1 MTKKKAANEQPK
13 YEDIRSRL
21 EEVVAKLERGEG
33 TLEESLALYEEGV
46 KLVRAAHGI
55 LDAAERRLEALKPQ
69 ADGSFRLEKS
79 DLTRLS
85 AGRGAGGPG
94 EEQGPGAGGEE

>member
-1 MTKKKAANEQPK
+1 MAKKGPPQPK

-33 TLEESLALYEEGV
+33 TLEEGLALYEEGV

-55 LDAAERRLEALKPQ
+55 LDAAERRLETLKPQ
-69 ADGSFRLEKS
+69 ADGSFRLERT
-79 DLTRLS
+79 DLDRLS
-85 AGRGAGGPG
+85 AGRGAGGPA
-94 EEQGPGAGGEE
+94 EERGPGAGGGE